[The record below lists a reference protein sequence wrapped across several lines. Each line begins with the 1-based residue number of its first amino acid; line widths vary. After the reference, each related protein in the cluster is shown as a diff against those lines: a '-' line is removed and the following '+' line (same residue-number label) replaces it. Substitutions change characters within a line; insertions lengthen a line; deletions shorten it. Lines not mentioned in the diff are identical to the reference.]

1 MSKNERKNELKKGI
15 KNRPISLNSIRLDS
29 IRLSLSLSLLVEI
42 NGKNVSF
49 EGMRKSGLNSLL
61 LKIEIKL
68 SRTHKTGSFKN
79 RYFRRYGN
87 AHSARCVT
95 YTHTHQI
102 KQYQNRI
109 RYLSIAMSGKVT
121 TD

>member
-29 IRLSLSLSLLVEI
+29 IRLSLLVEI

-95 YTHTHQI
+95 YTHTHTHQI
-102 KQYQNRI
+102 KQYQNSI